1 MSLFHRG
8 GVKQWRR
15 PPDMPLEAGKT
26 YHVELETTHGN
37 IRLKLL
43 HNEAPRTAANFVFLA
58 TEGFFDGVKFHRIVK
73 GFMIQSGDPTGT
85 GAGGPGYQFADEP
98 VRRGYDRGI
107 VAMANAGRN
116 TNGSQFF
123 IMHQPMK
130 LPPNYTIF
138 GEVVDGIDA
147 VDAIAATP
155 VERNRSGECSAPKDD
170 VTIHSATVEVS
181 DAEPAAADVG
191 A

>member
-123 IMHQPMK
+123 IMHGDYSGR
-130 LPPNYTIF
+130 LPKNYTIF
-138 GEVVDGIDA
+138 GQVTDGMDIVDKIASTPTSPGSGGERSKPDKDVLISSIA
-147 VDAIAATP
+147 VS
-155 VERNRSGECSAPKDD
+155 EQ
-170 VTIHSATVEVS
+170 
-181 DAEPAAADVG
+181 
-191 A
+191 